1 MSLTRRVGLQMFRE
15 SDSSG
20 TTRSV
25 YAEWT
30 LIAIAYIFAYLQ
42 RVSPQ
47 TIFDVLGRDF
57 QISAEQIG
65 IVASSYFYA
74 YTVLQFPAGL
84 LVDRFGVRRV
94 IVASL
99 IISSLGSFIFAVSPN
114 IWFLCAGRILVALG
128 DAVVFSCLIKFV
140 AQRFRQERFGIM
152 SGLSQISGYLGGILA
167 TTPLAVVV
175 AIVGWRG
182 SFIGLSLISICN
194 AALCIAFLKG
204 APRSSEA
211 SPIMKASQLIRIS
224 VSKIGGWGCAIVF
237 ATFFST
243 ATSFA
248 GVWGIPMLMHS
259 YQLPQTM
266 AGSIMALFM
275 IGTAVGSFAIGYVS
289 DKLSQVRLALALS
302 CVARCLLFV
311 IIAPFVVGQHWSPA
325 ATIAVVMLGF
335 VGGGTVPLLL
345 KFMRTTYGVA
355 AIGTG
360 AALNATLGGLVAAV
374 AQWFFG
380 RILDSY
386 SSVRLDGGAHVFP
399 PAAYDALIV
408 ALATISLAGL
418 LGVAMMPNE
427 RSADIA

>member
-224 VSKIGGWGCAIVF
+224 VSKIGGWGGAVVF

-302 CVARCLLFV
+302 CVARC
-311 IIAPFVVGQHWSPA
+311 APFVVGQHWSPA

-360 AALNATLGGLVAAV
+360 AALNATLGGLVGAV